1 MRLRSP
7 TFLPSTVVIELTY
20 KCNHDCIFCSC
31 PWYAPYNGFE
41 ELPELSTSEWKDAIS
56 EIAGLGIASFA
67 FTGGEALMREDCLEL
82 LEYTSSLTVNKTETV
97 DGELIT
103 HTVHPEVYLLSNG
116 ILVDDKV
123 MDVLARLNISLSMSL
138 PGLSTFEEHT
148 GFDNSAMI
156 LEKFRDAKRRGI
168 PTTVNS
174 TVTAKNAHELRN
186 TLSAALLAGAGQL
199 LMNRFLPGGRGLE
212 NAEGLVLNAEQVKDM
227 LLVADDV
234 LARANRKGSLG
245 TEIPLCIVNDLT
257 LKTLHVGTRCSAA
270 KGFFVIGP
278 SGYVRVC
285 NHSEVRLNHISDWK
299 NLKHNDYWNTFTMK
313 RYMPSECGGC
323 SYILNCDGG
332 CREAAHIAGGSVDSV
347 DPVLQGEEFPPLSR
361 KGT

>member
-1 MRLRSP
+1 MRLRAP
-7 TFLPSTVVIELTY
+7 AFLPSTVVLELTY
-20 KCNHDCIFCSC
+20 KCNHNCIFCSC
-31 PWYAPYNGFE
+31 PWYAPDGSFA
-41 ELPELSTSEWKDAIS
+41 ELPELSTAQWKDVIG
-56 EIAGLGIASFA
+56 EMAGLGIASFA
-67 FTGGEALMREDCLEL
+67 FTGGEALMRDDCLEL
-82 LEYTSSLTVNKTETV
+82 LEFTSSLSVDKTETV
-97 DGELIT
+97 NGKLIT

-116 ILVDDKV
+116 VLVDRTV
-123 MDVLARLNISLSMSL
+123 MDVLEKLNISLSMSL

-148 GFDNSAMI
+148 GFDNAAMV
-156 LEKFRDAKRRGI
+156 LEKFREAHRRGI

-199 LMNRFLPGGRGLE
+199 LMNRFLPGGRGL
-212 NAEGLVLNAEQVKDM
+212 NYADDLVLTAAQVKEM
-227 LLVADDV
+227 LLEADDV
-234 LARANRKGSLG
+234 LTRANRQGNLG
-245 TEIPLCIVNDLT
+245 TEIPLCLVDGLS

-285 NHSEVRLNHISDWK
+285 NHSEVRLNHINDWK

-313 RYMPSECGGC
+313 KYLPSECGGC
-323 SYILNCDGG
+323 RHMLNCDGG

-347 DPVLQGEEFPPLSR
+347 DPVLVGEDSYNP
-361 KGT
+361 GM